1 MIKQLV
7 LPNYFTKETHYYADA
22 YASSTDKTKIN
33 FVKEYMFLK
42 LKFQANIKYN
52 EQKNITFVELDQIDG
67 DYTDVVMLKGN
78 PQVDNI
84 KDWLI
89 NKW

>member
-7 LPNYFTKETHYYADA
+7 LPKQTHYCADA
-22 YASSTDKTKIN
+22 YAAASDKTKIN
-33 FVKEYMFLK
+33 FIKEYMFLK
-42 LKFQANIKYN
+42 MKFTANIKYN
-52 EQKNITFVELDQIDG
+52 KQKNITFIELDQIDG
-67 DYTDVVMLKGN
+67 DYTDVVMLRGN

-84 KDWLI
+84 KNWLI